1 MERKIEE
8 QLLAWKNKTD
18 DRLPLIVNGARQVGK
33 TYILRKF
40 GEEQFKNVVYINL
53 ETNLTIAS
61 YFNDNIA
68 PERLLRYLEASTGE
82 RIIPE
87 ETLII
92 FDEIQSSERALT
104 ALKYFCEETPEY
116 HIAAAGSLLGV
127 AINRQHYSFPVGKV
141 ETLTLYP
148 LDFEEYL
155 GARSQKLLSEE
166 IRRAYEKMEPLPDA
180 LHQKAIELYREYLL
194 IGGMP
199 ACINAF
205 LKSGSFLDVPLVQ
218 NEILDN
224 YIADMAKYASNT
236 DSVKIRAC
244 YNSIP
249 AQLAKDNK
257 KFQYKVVQKGG
268 SAALFGAS
276 IEWLN
281 LAGVVLKCQRINQ
294 AIEPIAVYTDLSAFK
309 LYMGDVGLLTMKS
322 GLSQQTV
329 LSGEGNT
336 FMGAVTENYV
346 AQQLAA
352 KGYDLYYWESSSTA
366 ELDFVL
372 QKGNQ
377 IVGVEVKK
385 GEHVRSR
392 SLSVFVDSYKPAY
405 SVRLSLKNFGEKDGL
420 KSVPLYAAFYAGWP
434 KAWAAFRMAKEV
446 WAEDNADDAKDKHQ
460 NEMVFPIGAPNDGFA
475 KYFIGQS
482 YLAPLSTQQVGIY
495 NVTFEPGCR
504 NNWHIHHAKN
514 GGGQILVCVAGRG
527 YYQEWGKPAQ
537 ELRPGDVVNISVGVK
552 HWHGAA
558 PDSWFSHLA
567 VEVPGDETSNEW
579 LESVDNKEKAGRS
592 SP

>member
-1 MERKIEE
+1 MKRKIEA
-8 QLLAWKNKTD
+8 QLLAWKNKTA

-40 GEEQFKNVVYINL
+40 GEEQFKNTVYINL

-61 YFNDNIA
+61 YFDENIQ

-82 RIIPE
+82 RIVPG

-92 FDEIQSSERALT
+92 FDEIQSCERALT
-104 ALKYFCEETPEY
+104 ALKYFCEETPEF
-116 HIAAAGSLLGV
+116 HVAAAGSLLGV

-141 ETLTLYP
+141 ETITLHP

-155 GARSQKLLSEE
+155 WSRSKELLCSE
-166 IRRAYEKMEPLPDA
+166 ICTAYETMEPLPNA
-180 LHQKAIELYREYLL
+180 LHQEAIELYREYLI

-268 SAALFGAS
+268 SATLFGAS

-294 AIEPIAVYTDLSAFK
+294 AFEPISVYADLSAFK

-322 GLSQQTV
+322 GISQQTV

-377 IVGVEVKK
+377 IIGVEVKK

-405 SVRLSLKNFGEKDGL
+405 SIRLSLKNFGEKDGL
-420 KSVPLYAAFYAGWP
+420 KSIPLYA
-434 KAWAAFRMAKEV
+434 
-446 WAEDNADDAKDKHQ
+446 
-460 NEMVFPIGAPNDGFA
+460 VFCI
-475 KYFIGQS
+475 
-482 YLAPLSTQQVGIY
+482 
-495 NVTFEPGCR
+495 
-504 NNWHIHHAKN
+504 
-514 GGGQILVCVAGRG
+514 
-527 YYQEWGKPAQ
+527 
-537 ELRPGDVVNISVGVK
+537 
-552 HWHGAA
+552 
-558 PDSWFSHLA
+558 
-567 VEVPGDETSNEW
+567 
-579 LESVDNKEKAGRS
+579 
-592 SP
+592 

>member
-372 QKGNQ
+372 Q
-377 IVGVEVKK
+377 
-385 GEHVRSR
+385 
-392 SLSVFVDSYKPAY
+392 
-405 SVRLSLKNFGEKDGL
+405 
-420 KSVPLYAAFYAGWP
+420 
-434 KAWAAFRMAKEV
+434 
-446 WAEDNADDAKDKHQ
+446 
-460 NEMVFPIGAPNDGFA
+460 
-475 KYFIGQS
+475 
-482 YLAPLSTQQVGIY
+482 
-495 NVTFEPGCR
+495 
-504 NNWHIHHAKN
+504 
-514 GGGQILVCVAGRG
+514 
-527 YYQEWGKPAQ
+527 
-537 ELRPGDVVNISVGVK
+537 
-552 HWHGAA
+552 
-558 PDSWFSHLA
+558 
-567 VEVPGDETSNEW
+567 
-579 LESVDNKEKAGRS
+579 
-592 SP
+592 

>member
-155 GARSQKLLSEE
+155 GPRSHKLLSDE

-420 KSVPLYAAFYAGWP
+420 KSVPLYAAF
-434 KAWAAFRMAKEV
+434 
-446 WAEDNADDAKDKHQ
+446 
-460 NEMVFPIGAPNDGFA
+460 
-475 KYFIGQS
+475 
-482 YLAPLSTQQVGIY
+482 
-495 NVTFEPGCR
+495 
-504 NNWHIHHAKN
+504 
-514 GGGQILVCVAGRG
+514 CV
-527 YYQEWGKPAQ
+527 
-537 ELRPGDVVNISVGVK
+537 
-552 HWHGAA
+552 
-558 PDSWFSHLA
+558 
-567 VEVPGDETSNEW
+567 
-579 LESVDNKEKAGRS
+579 
-592 SP
+592 

>member
-1 MERKIEE
+1 MKRKIEE
-8 QLLAWKNKTD
+8 QLLAWKNKTA

-82 RIIPE
+82 RIIPG

-92 FDEIQSSERALT
+92 FDEIQSCERALT
-104 ALKYFCEETPEY
+104 ALKYFCEETPEF

-141 ETLTLYP
+141 ETITLCP

-155 GARSQKLLSEE
+155 WARGKELLCGE
-166 IRRAYEKMEPLPDA
+166 IRTAYETMEPLPDA
-180 LHQKAIELYREYLL
+180 LHQEAIELYREYLI

-218 NEILDN
+218 SEILDN

-268 SAALFGAS
+268 SATLFGAS

-294 AIEPIAVYTDLSAFK
+294 AFEPIAVYADLSAFK

-377 IVGVEVKK
+377 IIGIEVKK

-405 SVRLSLKNFGEKDGL
+405 SIRMSLKNFGEKDGL
-420 KSVPLYAAFYAGWP
+420 KSVPLYAAF
-434 KAWAAFRMAKEV
+434 
-446 WAEDNADDAKDKHQ
+446 
-460 NEMVFPIGAPNDGFA
+460 
-475 KYFIGQS
+475 
-482 YLAPLSTQQVGIY
+482 
-495 NVTFEPGCR
+495 
-504 NNWHIHHAKN
+504 
-514 GGGQILVCVAGRG
+514 CV
-527 YYQEWGKPAQ
+527 
-537 ELRPGDVVNISVGVK
+537 
-552 HWHGAA
+552 
-558 PDSWFSHLA
+558 
-567 VEVPGDETSNEW
+567 
-579 LESVDNKEKAGRS
+579 
-592 SP
+592 

>member
-1 MERKIEE
+1 MTMKRKIEDR
-8 QLLAWKNKTD
+8 LLTWKDKTSN
-18 DRLPLIVNGARQVGK
+18 RLPLIVNGARQVGK

-40 GEEQFKNVVYINL
+40 GAEQFNNVVYINL
-53 ETNLTIAS
+53 ETNLTVAS
-61 YFNDNIA
+61 CFSDNIT

-82 RIIPE
+82 RIIPG

-92 FDEIQSSERALT
+92 LDEIQSCERALT
-104 ALKYFCEETPEY
+104 SLKYFCEESPEY
-116 HIAAAGSLLGV
+116 HIVAAGSLLGV
-127 AINRQHYSFPVGKV
+127 AINRQRYSFPVGKV
-141 ETLTLYP
+141 ETITLYP
-148 LDFEEYL
+148 LDFEEFL
-155 GARSQKLLSEE
+155 WARGKEFLCEE
-166 IRRAYEKMEPLPDA
+166 IHRAYKTMEPLPEA
-180 LHQKAIELYREYLL
+180 LHQEAIELYREYLL

-205 LKSGSFLDVPLVQ
+205 LNSGSFLDVPLVQ

-281 LAGVVLKCQRINQ
+281 LAGVVLKCQRISQ
-294 AIEPIAVYTDLSAFK
+294 AYEPIAVYADLSAFK

-322 GLSQQTV
+322 GISQQTV

-346 AQQLAA
+346 AQQLVV
-352 KGYDLYYWESSSTA
+352 KGYDLYYWESGSAA

-372 QKGNQ
+372 QKDNQ
-377 IVGVEVKK
+377 IIGIEVKK

-392 SLSVFVDSYKPAY
+392 SLNVFVSNYKPDY
-405 SVRLSLKNFGEKDGL
+405 SIRLSLKNFGEKEL
-420 KSVPLYAAFYAGWP
+420 LRSIPLYA
-434 KAWAAFRMAKEV
+434 
-446 WAEDNADDAKDKHQ
+446 
-460 NEMVFPIGAPNDGFA
+460 VFCI
-475 KYFIGQS
+475 
-482 YLAPLSTQQVGIY
+482 
-495 NVTFEPGCR
+495 
-504 NNWHIHHAKN
+504 
-514 GGGQILVCVAGRG
+514 
-527 YYQEWGKPAQ
+527 
-537 ELRPGDVVNISVGVK
+537 
-552 HWHGAA
+552 
-558 PDSWFSHLA
+558 
-567 VEVPGDETSNEW
+567 
-579 LESVDNKEKAGRS
+579 
-592 SP
+592 

>member
-1 MERKIEE
+1 MKRKIEE
-8 QLLAWKNKTD
+8 LLLTWKNKTGS
-18 DRLPLIVNGARQVGK
+18 RLPLIVNGARQVGK

-40 GEEQFKNVVYINL
+40 GAEQFKNVIYINL

-61 YFNDNIA
+61 YFTDNIA

-82 RIIPE
+82 RIIPG

-92 FDEIQSSERALT
+92 LDEIQSCERALT
-104 ALKYFCEETPEY
+104 SLKYFCEETPEF
-116 HIAAAGSLLGV
+116 HIVAAGSLLGV
-127 AINRQHYSFPVGKV
+127 AINRQRYSFPVGKV
-141 ETLTLYP
+141 ETITLYP
-148 LDFEEYL
+148 LDFEEFRW
-155 GARSQKLLSEE
+155 ARGRNVLCEE
-166 IRRAYEKMEPLPDA
+166 IRSAYETMEPLPNA
-180 LHQKAIELYREYLL
+180 LHQEAIELYREYLL

-205 LKSGSFLDVPLVQ
+205 LESGSFLDVPLVQ

-268 SAALFGAS
+268 SATLFGMS

-294 AIEPIAVYTDLSAFK
+294 AYEPIAVYADLSAFK

-322 GLSQQTV
+322 GISQQTV

-346 AQQLAA
+346 AQQLAS
-352 KGYDLYYWESSSTA
+352 KGYSLYYWESGSTA

-372 QKGNQ
+372 QKDNQ
-377 IVGVEVKK
+377 IIGIEVKK

-392 SLSVFVDSYKPAY
+392 SLSVFVNSYKPEY
-405 SVRLSLKNFGEKDGL
+405 SIRLSLKNFGEKDRL
-420 KSVPLYAAFYAGWP
+420 KLVPLYALF
-434 KAWAAFRMAKEV
+434 
-446 WAEDNADDAKDKHQ
+446 
-460 NEMVFPIGAPNDGFA
+460 
-475 KYFIGQS
+475 
-482 YLAPLSTQQVGIY
+482 
-495 NVTFEPGCR
+495 
-504 NNWHIHHAKN
+504 
-514 GGGQILVCVAGRG
+514 CV
-527 YYQEWGKPAQ
+527 
-537 ELRPGDVVNISVGVK
+537 
-552 HWHGAA
+552 
-558 PDSWFSHLA
+558 
-567 VEVPGDETSNEW
+567 
-579 LESVDNKEKAGRS
+579 
-592 SP
+592 